1 VDHDLER
8 RHLQQMQLS
17 LGSYPASVSSLGRM
31 VAELEA
37 LYALLGGR
45 DDTWK
50 KRFYEQWAS
59 LEEVFAVALDRKTET
74 LDEEGDRIVCAAISE
89 LRVIVDEAL

>member
-1 VDHDLER
+1 MDTNLEK

-37 LYALLGGR
+37 LHALLGSR

-50 KRFYEQWAS
+50 KRFYGQWAS
-59 LEEVFAVALDRKTET
+59 LEEVFAVALDRQMEA
-74 LDEEGDRIVCAAISE
+74 LDEEGNRIVSAAIFE
-89 LRVIVDEAL
+89 LRAIVDEAL